1 MLLGVAFAHAHEG
14 HHELSPLRML
24 TLQMLKANPQL
35 QNSLS
40 QKDLKKIGNLSP
52 LNSVV
57 QLSQA
62 IITLNSNAFMTNNP
76 EDLKEQFSK
85 NPQVLEM
92 LFFQSLQASETLNE
106 QQFGAILQEYTS
118 NPNGE
123 LAQTLKKQIQDNK
136 DELITQIFE
145 QQAFVRNVVQEMISS
160 QLQEYTKDLNSVE
173 QTSIELSVA
182 IKINNEIVDKT
193 EKPLTLDVSPLLKDI
208 KEKAQAA
215 KLAQLTKKSK
225 NTEE

>member
-62 IITLNSNAFMTNNP
+62 IITLNHNAFMTNNP
-76 EDLKEQFSK
+76 ENLKEQLSK

-92 LFFQSLQASETLNE
+92 LYFQSLQESGALNE
-106 QQFGAILQEYTS
+106 EQFAALLQEYTN
-118 NPNGE
+118 NPKGE
-123 LAQTLKKQIQDNK
+123 LARTLKKQIADDK
-136 DELITQIFE
+136 DTIIAQILE
-145 QQAFVRNVVQEMISS
+145 QQTLIRDTAQEMIAG
-160 QLQEYTKDLNSVE
+160 QLHEYTKDLENVA
-173 QTSIELSVA
+173 QASIELSVA
-182 IKINNEIVDKT
+182 IKINNEIVDQT
-193 EKPLTLDVSPLLKDI
+193 DKPLTLDVSPLLKDI

-215 KLAQLTKKSK
+215 KLAQLTKNSK
-225 NTEE
+225 KED